1 MPAAIPFLPLIASA
15 VGVGGSLIGGAMNDR
30 RQQQGIAAQQNI
42 IQQLMAG
49 ITPGAYQEQARQ
61 ATAAGQGQISADF
74 ASRGLLSSGAMYQAS
89 ANAASKNYADA
100 QAAYQ
105 RDRLAAYQTALG
117 GQQGINTQVSQ
128 ANPYDGVG
136 AALGGLGTAAGS
148 YFANQMAGQNTGSLP
163 GFGTG
168 GATSRYYAIPGY
180 GNP

>member
-1 MPAAIPFLPLIASA
+1 
-15 VGVGGSLIGGAMNDR
+15 MNDR

-61 ATAAGQGQISADF
+61 ATALGQGQIASDF
-74 ASRGLLSSGAMYQAS
+74 AGRGLLSSGAMYQTS

-105 RDRLAAYQTALG
+105 RDRMAAYQTALG
-117 GQQGINTQVSQ
+117 GQQNISGQVAQ
-128 ANPYDGVG
+128 ANPYAGLG

-148 YFANQMAGQNTGSLP
+148 YFANQMAGQGSGVSLP

-168 GATSRYYAIPGY
+168 AAASKYYAIPGY
-180 GNP
+180 GT